1 MGEVPM
7 AGQASDQDKILGY
20 LKRVTADLHQTR
32 QRLREVEAQEP
43 EPIAIVGMS
52 CRFPGGIESP
62 EALWDLVAGGRDAVT
77 DFPTDRG
84 WDIESL
90 YDADPDRSGTSYTR
104 EGGFLDRVGAF
115 DAAFFGISPRETLG
129 MDPQQRLLL
138 ETSWETFERAG
149 IDPAALRGSKAGVF
163 IGTNGQD
170 YPDLLRDGVPQ
181 GVEQY
186 LLTGNA
192 ASVVSG
198 RLSYTF
204 GLEGPA
210 VTVDTA
216 CSASLVALHLAVQ
229 ALRGGEC
236 SLALAGGVTVMS
248 SPRAFVQFS
257 RQRGLAPDGRCKPF
271 AEGADGTGWGE
282 GVGMLLVER
291 LSDARR
297 NGHPVLALVRGS
309 AVNQDGASNGL
320 TAPNGPS
327 QQRVIRQALTNAG
340 LTPAQVD
347 AVEAHG
353 TGTTLGDP
361 IEAQAILATYG
372 QNRAEGRPLWLGS
385 IKSNIGHTQAAAGVA
400 GIIKMV
406 LAMQHGV
413 LPESLHID
421 RPSTAVD
428 WTTGDVELLTRAVPW
443 PETGQPRRAGISSFG
458 VSGTNAHTV
467 IEQAPPADTPPVP
480 ADAPRAPAQAAPEP
494 GATGPVPL
502 PVSGHA
508 DAGLQAQAG
517 RLAAHLRA
525 HPGLA
530 ADPAGLTDLGYSLAT
545 GRTALDRRAVLF
557 ADDRERLLAD
567 LDALAA
573 GEQPATAVV
582 GAVGDGNTAF
592 LFTGQGSQRPGM
604 ARELYATHPV
614 FAAALDAVS
623 DALDPHLRRPLYDV
637 LFAAQGTPEA
647 ALLDETE
654 HTQAA
659 LFAVEVALF
668 RQLEHWG
675 VTPDFLIGHSIG
687 ELAAAHVSGVLTL
700 PDAAALVAARGR
712 LMQDLPAGGAM
723 FAVEATEDEVAPL
736 LTDRVSVAAVNGP
749 RSVVVSG
756 DEDAA
761 AAVAETLRARGR
773 RTKRLTVSHAFHSP
787 RMDDMLGAF
796 REAAEAVAYAPP
808 VIPIVSN
815 LTGASVTAEEICTAD
830 YWVRH
835 VRGTVRFL
843 DGVRALGA
851 LGVTT
856 FLEVGPGGV
865 LTALAQDCLAP
876 EDGADREDAGH
887 DGADGQGATRA
898 SARDGLRD
906 AVFVPALRADRPEP
920 AAFAAAVARAHAH
933 GVPVDWA
940 AVFAGRGATRVD
952 LPTYAFQRH
961 LYWPEPPTAWT
972 GDVTAA
978 GIGSADHPLLGAAI
992 ALADGDGYLF
1002 TGRLSLT
1009 THPWLADHAVM
1020 DTVLL
1025 PGTAFVELALRAG
1038 EHTGCELLDEL
1049 TLQSPLVLPPHGGV
1063 QVQLSVGA
1071 PDADGRRALTL
1082 HSRPEDAADDT
1093 WGEGAWTRHA
1103 TGLLAP
1109 APAAPDRETGG
1120 DLATW
1125 PPQGATALPVDG
1137 LYEYLAGTG
1146 FAYGPVFQGL
1156 TGAWQRADE
1165 VFAEVRLPERAH
1177 AEAALFGLHPALLD
1191 AALHAVGMGSLLE
1204 ATEHGR
1210 LPFAWS
1216 GVALHAVGA
1225 RSLRVRL
1232 APAGRDTVRVDL
1244 ADEAGAPV
1252 ASVDSLLLRP
1262 VSPDQVRA
1270 ARTAFHDSLFRV
1282 DWTPLPLPAATTVAP
1297 GRWALLGAAAAG
1309 TRLAAVLPTAVSY
1322 AGLADLAAAV
1332 DAGGPV
1338 PQAVVVP
1345 LPAAG
1350 ATPATPVDAALPAAV
1365 ADALHHALE
1374 LAQGWLADDRFATSR
1389 LVFTTHGAV
1398 ATTSGSDVSDLA
1410 HAPLWGLL
1418 RSAQSEHPD
1427 RFVLLDLDDRE
1438 ESLRALPAALAAD
1451 EAQLAL
1457 REGRAVVPRLARVP
1471 ALPAPEGHEA
1481 RPLDTDGTALVT
1493 GATGTLGG
1501 LVARH
1506 LVTVH
1511 GVRRLLLTSRRGE
1524 AAAGAPELLAE
1535 LRALGAEVTL
1545 AACDAADREA
1555 LAALLA
1561 AVPADHPLTAVVHTA
1576 GVLDDGVL
1584 ESLTP
1589 ERVDRVLPAKVD
1601 AAVNLHELTRGL
1613 DLAAFVLFSAAAG
1626 TLGAAGQAN
1635 YAAANAFL
1643 DALAQ
1648 RRRAEGLPATAL
1660 AWGLWAERSGMTGD
1674 LADADLERISR
1685 AGVAAL
1691 SSAEGL
1697 ALMDTARETGGAT
1710 AVPLH
1715 LDLAG
1720 LRQADASAVP
1730 PLLRGLVR
1738 PAARRTA
1745 AQAAAPADGLAERL
1759 LPLTAAERDRLLL
1772 ATVRVQVA
1780 AVLGFP
1786 GPDAV
1791 DPGRA
1796 FKELGFD
1803 SLTAVELRNRLGS
1816 ATGVR
1821 LPATLVFDYPTP
1833 HALAAFLR
1841 TALLGELGA
1850 PAAGGT
1856 ATPARAVADEP
1867 VAIVA
1872 MACRYPGGVTTP
1884 EDLWRLVAGSA
1895 DAISPFPTDR
1905 GWNLDALYDSD
1916 PGRAGT
1922 SYTREGGFL
1931 HDAADFD
1938 PDVFGINPREALA
1951 MDPHQRLLLET
1962 SWEAF
1967 ERAGIDPASVRGSR
1981 TGVFAGVMYHD
1992 YLTRLPAVPEG
2003 LEGYLGTGTAGS
2015 VASGRVAYTFGL
2027 EGPAVTIDTACS
2039 SSLVALHLA
2048 AQALRSGECDMA
2060 LAGGVTVMSTPDTF
2074 IDFSRQR
2081 GLSTD
2086 GRCKSFSAAAD
2097 GTGWAEGAGM
2107 VLVERLSDA
2116 RRNGHPVLAV
2126 VRGTAVN
2133 QDGASNGLTAPNG
2146 PSQQRVIREAL
2157 AHAGL
2162 TPAEVDVVE
2171 AHGTGTTL
2179 GDPIEAQAL
2188 LAAYGQ
2194 DRPADRP
2201 LRLGSIKSNIGH
2213 TQAAAGAAGIIKMV
2227 EAMRHGV
2234 LPTSLHIG
2242 EPSPHVDWTAGAVSL
2257 LTESAP
2263 WPETG
2268 RPRRAGVSS
2277 FGVSG
2282 TNAHVIIEQ
2291 PPVDV
2296 EQLPVGIEQLPA
2308 DAEQPP
2314 AAGAPAAGTAEEHTP
2329 AADAPRET
2337 APAGTPL
2344 PFVLAGRTPDAL
2356 RAQAAR
2362 LAAHLAERPAAALA
2376 DVAYSLATGRTALD
2390 RRAAVVAADR
2400 ADLLTGLG
2408 ALAEGRDHARLV
2420 RHDAGDGRL
2429 AVLFTGQGSQRPGMG
2444 RELYAAHPVF
2454 AAALDEVCAALDPH
2468 LERPLKDVMF
2478 APAGD
2483 GNGDGDGDAHGTPL
2497 DRTGYTQPALFALET
2512 ALYRLVES
2520 WGVRPDFVAGHSI
2533 GEITAAHVAGV
2544 LSLPD
2549 AAVLVAARGR
2559 LMEALPAAGAM
2570 IAIDA
2575 TEDEVRPLLAGREDR
2590 IGIAAVNSASSVVVS
2605 GDEGLAQEI
2614 ADGFAARGRRTRRL
2628 TVSHAFH
2635 SPLMDGMLDA
2645 FREVAASLTYHAPAV
2660 PVVTH
2665 LTGAVAGDELRTPEH
2680 WVAHVREGVRFLD
2693 GIRTL
2698 DAEHVTTYLELG
2710 PQGVLSGLGRDCL
2723 TDPEGVTGAA
2733 FVPALRRD
2741 RGEAEALAAAIA
2753 ALHTRAVPVDWSAYF
2768 APAGARRT
2776 DLPTYA
2782 FQRRR
2787 FWLEAPAGFVGD
2799 VESAGLGAAH
2809 HPLLGAAVPLADGE
2823 GLLLT
2828 GRLSLDTHPWL
2839 ADHAVM
2845 DTVLLPGTA
2854 FVEIAVRAGDQ
2865 AGCDLL
2871 EELTLETPLVLTPH
2885 TAVRLQVVVGAPDRD
2900 GRRTLDLYSGAP
2912 DAAADEPWTRH
2923 ASGVLAT
2930 GAPRPGFDLTAWPPA
2945 GAEAVSVDGLYE
2957 HLGHGGFAY
2966 GPVFQGLRAA
2976 WTLDGDVYAEVALPE
2991 DRGADAARFG
3001 LHPALLDAALHAV
3014 FVRPSPEGDRPAG
3027 LPFSWRGVSLH
3038 AVGATALRVRLT
3050 TGTDDA
3056 LSLQV
3061 ADTAGAPVA
3070 AVERLMVRPVSA
3082 DALAGATRTA
3092 FHESLFR
3099 VDWATLPLPAGT
3111 PDTRPGETWA
3121 VLGTATGL
3129 PGRAHADLPALAAAL
3144 DAGAPAPAYVL
3155 VPCPAA
3161 DGRHPEDTLTPDA
3174 VRAATH
3180 RALAVVQGWLADD
3193 RFADS
3198 RLVFLTRGAVAT
3210 QGDRDL
3216 SDPVHAPVW
3225 GLVRTAQSENP
3236 DRFVLADLDAPG
3248 TDETLPALLAAAL
3261 AAGEPQF
3268 AVRRGT
3274 VHAPRLARVPA
3285 ATALTPPADGSAWRM
3300 DIEDKGTLD
3309 HLTLVPSPESE
3320 APLEPGQVRVAVRAA
3335 GLNFRDVLN
3344 ALGMY
3349 PGDPG
3354 SMGSEGAGTV
3364 LETGP
3369 GVTDL
3374 APGDRVMG
3382 MLPGAFGPLAVVDR
3396 RMIAPMPAGWTFA
3409 EAAAVPIVFMT
3420 AYYALHDLA
3429 GLQRGERLLVHAAA
3443 GGVGSAAVQLARH
3456 WGAEV
3461 YATASPAKWD
3471 ALRGLGLT
3479 DDRIA
3484 SSRTLDFEDS
3494 FRTATGG
3501 RGVDVVLDSLAR
3513 EFVDAS
3519 LRLLPRGG
3527 RFVEMGKTDVR
3538 DPQDVA
3544 AAHPGVRYQAFDL
3557 TEAGLDRIQEMLT
3570 ALLALF
3576 ESGALRPVPVSS
3588 WDLRQAP
3595 EAFRYLSQARHTGKI
3610 VLTVP
3615 AAWDPEGTVL
3625 ITGGTGTLGALVARH
3640 AVTVR
3645 GARRLVLTSR
3655 RGEAAAGAAEL
3666 AADLRAL
3673 GAEVTVAACDAADRD
3688 ALAAL
3693 LAGIPA
3699 AHPLTAVI
3707 HTAGVLDDGITTALT
3722 PERLDRVLRPKA
3734 DAALHL
3740 HELTRGLDLADFVLF
3755 SSAAGTFGGAGQAN
3769 YAAANVFLDALAR
3782 HRQAHGLAGTSLAW
3796 GLWADASGMTGE
3808 LDTADKDRMTR
3819 SGVLGLTSAEG
3830 LALLDTAHRT
3840 GDAHLVPMQLDLAP
3854 LRQADPG
3861 MVPALLRGLVRTPA
3875 RRAVEATAG
3884 GTGTP
3889 LAEQLVRLPG
3899 NERDALLLDLVRDQV
3914 AAVLGHATPDAVEPG
3929 RAFKDLGFDSL
3940 TAVEFRNRLGAAAG
3954 VRLPATLVF
3963 DYPTPTALAG
3973 FLKDELLGSE
3983 AAAAAALPRHPAG
3996 AVEADDPIAIVAMSC
4011 RFPGGVRSPE
4021 DLWELLAEGRDG
4033 IAHLPAERGWDTEA
4047 LYDPDPDNPG
4057 TSYARE
4063 GGFVYDA
4070 HHFDPAFFGINPR
4083 EALAMD
4089 PQQRLLLETSWEAFE
4104 RAGIDPTGL
4113 RGRQVGVFVGQMHND
4128 YVSRLNTVPEGVEGY
4143 LGTGGSSSIASGR
4156 VSYTFG
4162 FEGPA
4167 VTVDT
4172 ACSSS
4177 LVALHLAAQAL
4188 RSGECSLALA
4198 GGVTIIT
4205 TPDVFTE
4212 FSRQRGLAA
4221 DGRCKPFAAA
4231 ADGTAWGEGVGMLLV
4246 ERLSDARR
4254 NGHQVLAVVRG
4265 TAVNQDGASNGLTA
4279 PNGPSQQRVIRQ
4291 ALAHAGLTA
4300 ADVDAVEAHGTGTT
4314 LGDPIEAQ
4322 ALLATY
4328 GQDRPADRPLWLGSI
4343 KSNFGHT
4350 QAAAGVAGV
4359 IKMVQAMRHGVLP
4372 KTLHVDEP
4380 SPHVDW
4386 SAGAV
4391 SLLTEQRAW
4400 PQTGRP
4406 RRAGI
4411 SSFGMSG
4418 TNAHAIV
4425 ELPDTAQAVGTA
4437 AAPVAPAP
4445 AATGTTTATAVPW
4458 HLSARTS
4465 EALRAQAARLLAHL
4479 DADPAAE
4486 PAAIGLT
4493 LATARAVFEQRATAV
4508 ATDRDGFRTALSAL
4522 AEDRPAA
4529 GLVRGTPAPGG
4540 KLAFLFTGQG
4550 SQRLDTG
4557 RELYDAFPA
4566 YAAALDAVCD
4576 RLDLEHPLKDVLFG
4590 TDGDLLDRTEYAQ
4603 PALFAVEVALF
4614 RLLESWGVRPDFVSG
4629 HSIGEIAAAH
4639 VAGVLSLDDAC
4650 TLVAARGRLMQALP
4664 AGGAMI
4670 AVEAAEH
4677 EVLPLLTDRVGIA
4690 AVNGPRSVVVSGDE
4704 AAAVA
4709 VAEAFEAQGRRTKR
4723 LTVSHAFHSPLMDGM
4738 LDGFREVVAGLSFAA
4753 PAIPVVS
4760 CLTGALVSDETGA
4773 ADFWVRHVREAVR
4786 FLDGV
4791 RALEA
4796 AGVTTYL
4803 ELGPDGVL
4811 SAAAQACLADDT
4823 GAAAFT
4829 AVLRAGR
4836 PESETLVTALS
4847 TAHVR
4852 GTAVDWPAFYAPFGA
4867 RRVDLPTYAFQR
4879 SPYWL
4884 DAGRA
4889 EGDVTAAGLGPAD
4902 HPLLGAEL
4910 ELPDTDGH
4918 VLTGR
4923 LSLAGHPWLG
4933 DHRVLGSALLP
4944 GTAFVELALRAG
4956 THVGCEVLEELT
4968 LEAPLVLP
4976 EQGAVQLRLSLAA
4989 ADGTAGRR
4997 ALSLHSRPE
5006 GADPDAPWTRHAVG
5020 VLAPGTGRTPEG
5032 LAEWPPAGAE
5042 PVPVDGLYEG
5052 LAESGFGYG
5061 PVFRGLRAAWRD
5073 QDATYAEVALPD
5085 GAAAEAA
5092 RFGLHPALL
5101 DAALHALGLGAA
5113 DPGAGEGRLPFSWS
5127 GVSLHAVGATA
5138 LRVRLAPART
5148 GEVALTVADAT
5159 GAPVASVA
5167 GLALRAVGR
5176 DRLDAVPDATRD
5188 ALFRVA
5194 WTEVA
5199 ADGTAED
5206 WRMLDE
5212 ARVTGAPA
5220 EHATA
5225 LVVPC
5230 TPRPGTDPVAAAH
5243 AETARVLGL
5252 LQDRAADDASAAR
5265 LVFLTRGAVEAVA
5278 GEGVT
5283 DLAHAAVRGLVRSAR
5298 SENPGRLVL
5307 VDVASDATDAD
5318 VADALSAALAS
5329 GESEVAVRGGAV
5341 LVPRLARADVAVA
5354 DESPGAWGGDGTVLV
5369 TGASGSLGALFARHL
5384 VSEHGV
5390 RRLLLVSRRG
5400 GAAPGAVELAAE
5412 LSGLGAEVTWAA
5424 CDVAD
5429 REALAAVLAGVPAEH
5444 PLTAVVHTAGVL
5456 DDGVVGSLTA
5466 ERLSAVLRPK
5476 VDAAWHLHE
5485 LTQDLEL
5492 SAFVLF
5498 SSAAGVFGGAG
5509 QANYAAA
5516 NTFLD
5521 ALAAH
5526 RRATGLAGTS
5536 LAWSLWSGVG
5546 GMGDELGDGDRER
5559 IGRGG
5564 IGALTPETGLAL
5576 FDAARRTTDPL
5587 LVPLPLDLPALRA
5600 RARTGPV
5607 PDLLRGLVRGPARR
5621 AATGRG
5627 AAGDGSAFRA
5637 RLAALPA
5644 EERDA
5649 ALLAAVR
5656 AEVAA
5661 VLGHASTDEVPAD
5674 RAFKELGFDSLT
5686 SVELRNRLGA
5696 TTGERLPATL
5706 VFDYPTPGA
5715 LAAYLMAE
5723 VLGLSADEHHT
5734 ADSPAP
5740 TTSPGA
5746 PLHEDPIAIVGM
5758 SCRYPGGVETPE
5770 DLWRLVAG
5778 GTDAISGFPH
5788 GRGWDLEALYDP
5800 DPDGKGTSYTR
5811 SGGFLHDAGRFDPA
5825 FFGISPRE
5833 AVAMDPQQR
5842 LLLETSWEAF
5852 ERAGIDPASMR
5863 GSRTGVFAGIMYHDY
5878 ATRITSVPDGVEGY
5892 LGTGNSGSIAS
5903 GRVSYAFGLEGPA
5916 VTVDTACSS
5925 SLVALHWAIQ
5935 ALRNGECTM
5944 ALAGGVTVMST
5955 PGTFTEFSR
5964 QRGLAADGRIK
5975 SFAAA
5980 ADGTSWAEGAGMLLV
5995 ERLSDARRNGHP
6007 VLAVVR
6013 GSAVNQDGASNG
6025 LTAPNGPS
6033 QQRVIRQALA
6043 SAGLSSDRIDAVEA
6057 HGTGTTLGDPIEAQ
6071 ALLATYGRERAAD
6084 EPLWL
6089 GSVKSNM
6096 GHTQAAAGVAGI
6108 IKMIMAMRHG
6118 VLPKTLHVD
6127 EPTPHV
6133 DWSDGAVALLTE
6145 SMPWPETG
6153 RPRRAGVSSFGISG
6167 TNAHTIIEQAPEDLA
6182 PAAADGDRPAH
6193 VLPYPISAKS
6203 ADALRAQAARLR
6215 AHLETTPEAVPAD
6228 VAYSLATRRAAFDHR
6243 AVVVAGDR
6251 DELLRGLSALVDGDP
6266 APQGLTTG
6274 TVGAGGA
6281 GKLAFLFTGQGSQ
6294 RLGAGRELYG
6304 VQPVFAAALD
6314 AVCAELDP
6322 RLEVPLKEVL
6332 FGKDATVLDRTEF
6345 AQPALFA
6352 VEVALFRLLE
6362 SYGVRPDFVSGHSI
6376 GEIAGAHVAGVLSL
6390 SDACELVAAR
6400 GRLMQA
6406 LPAGGVMIA
6415 VQASEDEV
6423 LPLLS
6428 EGVGIASV
6436 NGPQAVVVSGDE
6448 DAAAVIAG
6456 AFEAQGRKTKRLTVS
6471 HAFHSPHM
6479 DGMLADFR
6487 KVAEGLSFETPRI
6500 PVVSNLTGAVVTD
6513 EMGAADFW
6521 VRHVREAVRFLDG
6534 IRALEAAGV
6543 TTYLELGPDG
6553 VLSALAQ
6560 DCLTDGHGAAGL
6572 VPALRAARP
6581 ESATLAAALAQV
6593 HVRGASVD
6601 WEAYFAPT
6609 GARPAELPTY
6619 AFQREWYWLD
6629 SATGAQHTSG
6639 DAAGLGLGATD
6650 HPLLG
6655 AAVELPDSDGFLF
6668 TGRLSAATQP
6678 WLADHAVLGSV
6689 LLPGTAFVELAV
6701 RAGDQVGCT
6710 DLEEL
6715 TLEAPLV
6722 LPERGGVQLRLSV
6735 AGADG
6740 SGRRAL
6746 SLYSRAE
6753 DSAADLPWTRHATG
6767 VLAPATGGAAPAP
6780 AADLTAWPPAGA
6792 ERVDLDG
6799 LYDGLAAAGFDYG
6812 PAFQGLHSAW
6822 LHGDAVYAEVD
6833 LDEETAGSADSFG
6846 LHPALLDA
6854 TLHAAGLGSLV
6865 EDTGRGRLPFA
6876 WSGVRLH
6883 AAGASAVR
6891 VRLAPAGRDAV
6902 ALELADPAGAPV
6914 ASVASLALRAVSPE
6928 QIGAA
6933 RGGRQDA
6940 LFQVEWTAVPVTPV
6954 PAAEQRPWALLGDG
6968 HPALDAVGVR
6978 YQAHDSLT
6986 TLAEPSVVCLP
6997 LSAVTGGEEVA
7008 GAVHAET
7015 GRVLALLR
7023 QWLADERFTDS
7034 RLLVLTRGAVAAVPG
7049 EGPSDLVHAPV
7060 WGLVRS
7066 AQSENPGRIV
7076 LADTDGSDAS
7086 HRVLP
7091 AVLAS
7096 GESEVAV
7103 RGGEVL
7109 VPRLARAGVAVADET
7124 PAWGGDGTVLVT
7136 GASGS
7141 LGALFARHLVT
7152 EHGVRRL
7159 LLVSRRGGAAPGAV
7173 ELAAEL
7179 SGLGAEATWAACD
7192 VADREALAA
7201 VLAGVPAEHPLTA
7214 VVHTAG
7220 VLDDGVVGSLTAE
7233 RLSAVLR
7240 PKVDAAWH
7248 LHELTRDLDLSAF
7261 VLFSSAAGVFGG
7273 AGQANYAA
7281 ANTFLDALAAH
7292 RRATGLAGTSLAWG
7306 LWSEVGGGM
7315 GAGLDADEVARLG
7328 RGGVRALT
7336 APEGAV
7342 LFDTATATGRALLVP
7357 VKLDLPALRAQAG
7370 SGMLPPLLSG
7380 LVRTPVRRTAGS
7392 AEPGADGAAAL
7403 RERLTALAPAARD
7416 EALLELVCGYV
7427 AGVLGFAGPEAVD
7440 PARSFN
7446 EVGFDSLTAV
7456 ELRNRLGA
7464 ATGVRLPATL
7474 VFDYPT
7480 PTALVAFLR
7489 GELWQDGA
7497 AAVPPLLAELDRLEK
7512 TLVTSAPDDA
7522 GRDRITE
7529 RLQAL
7534 LAAWNDARAA
7544 ADGAPVDGAD
7554 GADVA
7559 EALEDATDDDLF
7571 DFIGKEF
7578 GIS

>member
-1 MGEVPM
+1 M
-7 AGQASDQDKILGY
+7 AGQASDQEKILGY

-32 QRLREVEAQEP
+32 QRLREVESQEP
-43 EPIAIVGMS
+43 EPIAIVGMA
-52 CRFPGGIESP
+52 CRFPGGIQSP
-62 EALWDLVAGGRDAVT
+62 EDLWELVAGSKDAIT

-90 YDADPDRSGTSYTR
+90 YDADPEQRGTSYTR
-104 EGGFLDRVGAF
+104 EGGFLDGVGEF

-149 IDPAALRGSKAGVF
+149 IDPTTLRGSKAGVF

-216 CSASLVALHLAVQ
+216 CSSSLVALHLAVQ

-271 AEGADGTGWGE
+271 ADGADGTGWGE
-282 GVGMLLVER
+282 GVGMLLVEK

-297 NGHPVLALVRGS
+297 NGHPVLAVVRGS

-372 QNRAEGRPLWLGS
+372 QNRPDGRPLWLGS

-406 LAMQHGV
+406 LAMQNGV
-413 LPESLHID
+413 LPESLHVD
-421 RPSTAVD
+421 QPSTAVD
-428 WTTGDVELLTRAVPW
+428 WRTGSVELLTRPVPW

-467 IEQAPPADTPPVP
+467 IEQAPPAEPAGPQATDGATPQ
-480 ADAPRAPAQAAPEP
+480 ATDGTAAQASDGATPQASDGTAADGTAPQ

-502 PVSGHA
+502 LVSGHG
-508 DAGLQAQAG
+508 DEGLRAQAA

-525 HPGLA
+525 EPVLA
-530 ADPAGLTDLGYSLAT
+530 ADPAALTDLGYSLAT
-545 GRTALDRRAVLF
+545 SRSSLDRRAVLF
-557 ADDRERLLAD
+557 ATGPEELLTG

-573 GEQPATAVV
+573 GEPPATGVV
-582 GAVGDGNTAF
+582 GAVAEGSTAF
-592 LFTGQGSQRPGM
+592 LFTGQGSQHPGM
-604 ARELYATHPV
+604 GRELYATHPG
-614 FAAALDAVS
+614 FARALDAVR
-623 DALDPHLRRPLYDV
+623 DELDRHLERPLYDV
-637 LFAAQGTPEA
+637 LFAAEGTPEA
-647 ALLDETE
+647 ALLDETA

-659 LFAVEVALF
+659 LFAVEVALC
-668 RQLEHWG
+668 RQLEQWG

-700 PDAAALVAARGR
+700 ADAATLVAARGR
-712 LMQDLPAGGAM
+712 LMQALPAGGAM
-723 FAVEATEDEVAPL
+723 IAVEATEDEVTPL
-736 LTDRVSVAAVNGP
+736 LTDRVSIAAVNGP

-761 AAVAETLRARGR
+761 TALAESLRARGR

-787 RMDDMLGAF
+787 LMDDMLGAF
-796 REAAEAVAYAPP
+796 REAAEAVTYAPP

-815 LTGASVTAEEICTAD
+815 LTGASVTAEEICTPE

-835 VRGTVRFL
+835 VREAVRFH
-843 DGVRALGA
+843 DGVAALAA

-856 FLEVGPGGV
+856 FVEVGPGGV
-865 LTALAQDCLAP
+865 LTALAQDCLA
-876 EDGADREDAGH
+876 G
-887 DGADGQGATRA
+887 
-898 SARDGLRD
+898 RDDTVL
-906 AVFVPALRADRPEP
+906 VPALRSDRPEP
-920 AAFAAAVARAHAH
+920 AAFAAAVAGAHAH
-933 GVPVDWA
+933 GVRVDWS
-940 AVFAGRGATRVD
+940 AVFAGRSATRID
-952 LPTYAFQRH
+952 LPTYAFQRG
-961 LYWPEPPTAWT
+961 LYWPEPPAAWA

-992 ALADGDGYLF
+992 TLADGDGYLF
-1002 TGRLSLT
+1002 TGRLSLA
-1009 THPWLADHAVM
+1009 THPWIADHTVM

-1049 TLQSPLVLPPHGGV
+1049 TLQAPLVLPPHGGV
-1063 QVQLSVGA
+1063 QIQLAVGA
-1071 PDADGRRALTL
+1071 PDTDGRRPLTL

-1103 TGLLAP
+1103 TGFLAP
-1109 APAAPDRETGG
+1109 AATGADRTAGS
-1120 DLATW
+1120 DLAVW
-1125 PPQGATALPVDG
+1125 PPQGATALPVEG
-1137 LYEYLAGTG
+1137 LYAYLTGTG

-1156 TGAWQRADE
+1156 TGAWQRGEE
-1165 VFAEVRLPERAH
+1165 VFAEVRLPEQAH

-1204 ATEHGR
+1204 DTDHGR
-1210 LPFAWS
+1210 LPFSWS
-1216 GVALHAVGA
+1216 GVTLHAVGA
-1225 RSLRVRL
+1225 RTLRVRL
-1232 APAGRDTVRVDL
+1232 APAGQDTVSVDL
-1244 ADEAGAPV
+1244 ADETGAPV
-1252 ASVDSLLLRP
+1252 ATVDALLLRP
-1262 VSPDQVRA
+1262 VTPDQVRA
-1270 ARTAFHDSLFRV
+1270 ARTTFHDALFRV
-1282 DWTPLPLPAATTVAP
+1282 EWSPLALPAATTVAP
-1297 GRWALLGAAAAG
+1297 GQWALLGAATGPVGAG
-1309 TRLAAVLPTAVSY
+1309 TPGAGVQSGTGAGVAARFGAVLPTA
-1322 AGLADLAAAV
+1322 AAHPDLAALAAAV
-1332 DAGGPV
+1332 DAGAPV
-1338 PQAVVVP
+1338 PQAVLVP
-1345 LPAAG
+1345 VPG
-1350 ATPATPVDAALPAAV
+1350 EPPTGPTPVDAELPAAV
-1365 ADALHHALE
+1365 AAALHDALG
-1374 LAQGWLADDRFATSR
+1374 LAQAWLADDRFASSR
-1389 LVFTTHGAV
+1389 LVFVTRGAV
-1398 ATTSGSDVSDLA
+1398 ATTAASDVADLA

-1418 RSAQSEHPD
+1418 RAAQSEHPD
-1427 RFVLLDLDDRE
+1427 RFALLDLDDRE
-1438 ESLRALPAALAAD
+1438 DSLRALPAALATD

-1471 ALPAPEGHEA
+1471 AVPAAEGREA

-1506 LVTVH
+1506 LVTAH

-1524 AAAGAPELLAE
+1524 AAAGAPELLTE
-1535 LRALGAEVTL
+1535 LRAMGAEVTL
-1545 AACDAADREA
+1545 AACDAADRDA
-1555 LAALLA
+1555 LAAVLA
-1561 AVPADHPLTAVVHTA
+1561 SVPDEHPLTAVVHTA
-1576 GVLDDGVL
+1576 GVLDDGIL
-1584 ESLTP
+1584 EALTP
-1589 ERVDRVLPAKVD
+1589 ERIDHVLPAKVD
-1601 AAVNLHELTRGL
+1601 AAVHLHELTRGL

-1635 YAAANAFL
+1635 YAAANTFL

-1697 ALMDTARETGGAT
+1697 ALMDTARETGEAT
-1710 AVPLH
+1710 AVPMH

-1720 LRQADASAVP
+1720 LRQADASTVP

-1738 PAARRTA
+1738 PAARRPA
-1745 AQAAAPADGLAERL
+1745 AARGAAPADGLAERL
-1759 LPLTAAERDRLLL
+1759 LPLTAPERDRLLL

-1833 HALAAFLR
+1833 NALAAFLR
-1841 TALLGELGA
+1841 TEILGDLAA
-1850 PAAGGT
+1850 PAGAG
-1856 ATPARAVADEP
+1856 TPVTRAQGPAVADEP
-1867 VAIVA
+1867 IAIVA

-1884 EDLWRLVAGSA
+1884 EELWQLVAGSV
-1895 DAISPFPTDR
+1895 DAVSPFPTDR

-1967 ERAGIDPASVRGSR
+1967 ERAGMDPAALRGSR

-2015 VASGRVAYTFGL
+2015 VASGRISYTFGL

-2086 GRCKSFSAAAD
+2086 GRCKSFSADAD

-2107 VLVERLSDA
+2107 ILVERLSDA

-2157 AHAGL
+2157 AQAGL
-2162 TPAEVDVVE
+2162 TTADVDAVE

-2188 LAAYGQ
+2188 LATYGQ
-2194 DRPADRP
+2194 GRPDDRP

-2213 TQAAAGAAGIIKMV
+2213 TQAAAGAAGVIKMV
-2227 EAMRHGV
+2227 QAMQHGV
-2234 LPTSLHIG
+2234 LPASLHIG
-2242 EPSPHVDWTAGAVSL
+2242 EPSPHIDWTAGAVSL
-2257 LTESAP
+2257 LTERAQ

-2268 RPRRAGVSS
+2268 RPRRAGISS

-2282 TNAHVIIEQ
+2282 TNAHVVI
-2291 PPVDV
+2291 
-2296 EQLPVGIEQLPA
+2296 
-2308 DAEQPP
+2308 EQPP
-2314 AAGAPAAGTAEEHTP
+2314 AADEDAATTAPSAAQAASATAPDAATGAAAPSATALSAATASAAAPAASATA
-2329 AADAPRET
+2329 AADG
-2337 APAGTPL
+2337 PAL
-2344 PFVLAGRTPDAL
+2344 PFVVSGRTPDAL

-2362 LAAHLAERPAAALA
+2362 LAGHLADRPGAAPA
-2376 DVAYSLATGRTALD
+2376 DVAFSLATTRTALD

-2400 ADLLTGLG
+2400 DQLLNGLT
-2408 ALAEGRDHARLV
+2408 ALAEGRDAAGLV
-2420 RHDAGDGRL
+2420 RHETGDGRL

-2454 AAALDEVCAALDPH
+2454 AAALDEACAALDPH
-2468 LERPLKDVMF
+2468 LEQPLKEALF
-2478 APAGD
+2478 TED
-2483 GNGDGDGDAHGTPL
+2483 GTLL
-2497 DRTGYTQPALFALET
+2497 DRTGTTQPALFALET

-2544 LSLPD
+2544 LSLTD
-2549 AAVLVAARGR
+2549 AAALVAARGR
-2559 LMEALPAAGAM
+2559 LMQALPEDGAM
-2570 IAIDA
+2570 IALAA
-2575 TEDEVRPLLAGREDR
+2575 TEDEVRPLLAGHEDR

-2605 GDEGLAQEI
+2605 GDETLALEI
-2614 ADGFAARGRRTRRL
+2614 AAGFEQRGRRTKRL

-2645 FREVAASLTYHAPAV
+2645 FRDVAASLTYHPPV
-2660 PVVTH
+2660 IPVVTH
-2665 LTGAVAGDELRTPEH
+2665 LTGEIADEALRTPEH
-2680 WVAHVREGVRFLD
+2680 WVAHVREAVRFLD

-2723 TDPEGVTGAA
+2723 DDTDSDAV

-2741 RGEAEALAAAIA
+2741 RGECEALAAAVA
-2753 ALHTRAVPVDWSAYF
+2753 AVHTRGVRVDWTAYF
-2768 APAGARRT
+2768 ATTGARRT

-2787 FWLEAPAGFVGD
+2787 FWLEAPAGFIGD

-2823 GLLLT
+2823 GFLFT

-2845 DTVLLPGTA
+2845 GTVLLPGTA
-2854 FVEIAVRAGDQ
+2854 FVELAVRAGDQ

-2871 EELTLETPLVLTPH
+2871 EELTLESPLVLAPNA
-2885 TAVRLQVVVGAPDRD
+2885 AVRLQIVVGAPDRD
-2900 GRRTLDLYSGAP
+2900 GRRTLDLYSGDP
-2912 DAAADEPWTRH
+2912 DAADDEPWTRH
-2923 ASGVLAT
+2923 ATGTLASGT
-2930 GAPRPGFDLTAWPPA
+2930 SRPAFDLTAWPPA
-2945 GAEAVSVDGLYE
+2945 GAEPVPVDGLYE
-2957 HLGHGGFAY
+2957 HLAQGGFAY

-2976 WTLDGDVYAEVALPE
+2976 WTLGDDVYAEVALPE
-2991 DRGADAARFG
+2991 DRHAEATRFA
-3001 LHPALLDAALHAV
+3001 LHPALLDAALHAT
-3014 FVRPSPEGDRPAG
+3014 FVRPAGTDRQAG

-3038 AVGATALRVRLT
+3038 AVGAAALRVRLRPD
-3050 TGTDDA
+3050 GDDLLA
-3056 LSLQV
+3056 LEL
-3061 ADTAGAPVA
+3061 ADTTGAPVA
-3070 AVERLMVRPVSA
+3070 AVEQLRIRPVAA
-3082 DALAGATRTA
+3082 DRLAGPARTA
-3092 FHESLFR
+3092 HHESLFR
-3099 VDWATLPLPAGT
+3099 LEWATLPLPAT
-3111 PDTRPGETWA
+3111 TQDTAPGDGWA
-3121 VLGTATGL
+3121 VLGTGDGL
-3129 PGRAHADLPALAAAL
+3129 PGRAYAGLVELAAAL
-3144 DAGAPAPAYVL
+3144 DAGAPLPPYVL
-3155 VPCPAA
+3155 APCPAA
-3161 DGRHPEDTLTPDA
+3161 PDPAAALTPDA
-3174 VRAATH
+3174 VRAAAH
-3180 RALAVVQGWLADD
+3180 EALALVQGWLAED
-3193 RFADS
+3193 RFAAS
-3198 RLVFLTRGAVAT
+3198 RLVLVTRGAVAT
-3210 QGDRDL
+3210 QGDWDL
-3216 SDPVHAPVW
+3216 TDPVHAPVW
-3225 GLVRTAQSENP
+3225 GLVRSAQSENP
-3236 DRFVLADLDAPG
+3236 DRFVLADLDGPAADG
-3248 TDETLPALLAAAL
+3248 TLLVAAL
-3261 AAGEPQF
+3261 ATGEPQF

-3274 VHAPRLARVPA
+3274 VHAPRLARIPA
-3285 ATALTPPADGSAWRM
+3285 RTPLTAPADGSAWRM

-3309 HLTLVPSPESE
+3309 HLTFLPSPESE

-3354 SMGSEGAGTV
+3354 LMGSEGAGTV

-3396 RMIAPMPAGWTFA
+3396 RMIAPMPAGWTFTD
-3409 EAAAVPIVFMT
+3409 AAAVPIVFMT

-3429 GLQRGERLLVHAAA
+3429 GLRAGESLLVHAAA
-3443 GGVGSAAVQLARH
+3443 GGVGMAAVQLARH
-3456 WGAEV
+3456 WGADV
-3461 YATASPAKWD
+3461 HATASPAKWD
-3471 ALRGLGLT
+3471 TLRGLGLT

-3484 SSRTLDFEDS
+3484 SSRTLDFEDA

-3544 AAHPGVRYQAFDL
+3544 AAHPGVSYQAFDL

-3570 ALLALF
+3570 ALLGLF
-3576 ESGALRPVPVSS
+3576 ESGALHPIPVSS
-3588 WDLRQAP
+3588 WDVRQAP

-3615 AAWDPEGTVL
+3615 AEWNTDGTVL
-3625 ITGGTGTLGALVARH
+3625 VTGGTGTLGALVARH

-3645 GARRLVLTSR
+3645 GARRLILTSR

-3666 AADLRAL
+3666 AAELRAL
-3673 GAEVTVAACDAADRD
+3673 GADVTVAACDAADRD

-3699 AHPLTAVI
+3699 EHPLTAVV
-3707 HTAGVLDDGITTALT
+3707 HTAGVLDDGVTTALT
-3722 PERLDRVLRPKA
+3722 PERLDTVLRPKA

-3740 HELTRGLDLADFVLF
+3740 HELTRHLDLADFVLF

-3782 HRQAHGLAGTSLAW
+3782 HRHAHGLPATSLAW

-3819 SGVLGLTSAEG
+3819 SGVLGLSSDEG

-3840 GDAHLVPMQLDLAP
+3840 GDAHLVPMQLDLAS
-3854 LRQADPG
+3854 LRQADAS
-3861 MVPALLRGLVRTPA
+3861 MVPALLRGLVRTTA
-3875 RRAVEATAG
+3875 RRTVEATAT

-3889 LAEQLVRLPG
+3889 LVEQLVRLPAG
-3899 NERDALLLDLVRDQV
+3899 ERDALLLDLVRDQV

-3940 TAVEFRNRLGAAAG
+3940 TAVEFRNRLGATAG

-3963 DYPTPTALAG
+3963 DYPTPTVLAAY
-3973 FLKDELLGSE
+3973 LRDELLGSE
-3983 AAAAAALPRHPAG
+3983 AAAAALPRHHAG
-3996 AVEADDPIAIVAMSC
+3996 PGTAADADDPIAIVAMSC
-4011 RFPGGVRSPE
+4011 RFPGDVRSPE
-4021 DLWELLAEGRDG
+4021 ELWELLAEGRDG
-4033 IAHLPAERGWDTEA
+4033 IAHLPADRGWDTEA

-4063 GGFVYDA
+4063 GGFFYDA

-4113 RGRQVGVFVGQMHND
+4113 RGQQVGVFVGQMHND

-4188 RSGECSLALA
+4188 RAGECTLALA

-4279 PNGPSQQRVIRQ
+4279 PNGPAQQRVIRQ
-4291 ALAHAGLTA
+4291 ALANAGLST
-4300 ADVDAVEAHGTGTT
+4300 ADVDAVEAHGTGTR

-4328 GQDRPADRPLWLGSI
+4328 GQDRPADTPLWLGSI

-4359 IKMVQAMRHGVLP
+4359 IKMVEAMRHGLLP
-4372 KTLHVDEP
+4372 RTLHVDAP

-4391 SLLTEQRAW
+4391 SLLTEPTAW
-4400 PQTGRP
+4400 PETGRP
-4406 RRAGI
+4406 RRAGV

-4418 TNAHAIV
+4418 TNAHAII
-4425 ELPDTAQAVGTA
+4425 ELPEPDGTQAAGDA
-4437 AAPVAPAP
+4437 GSAAPAP
-4445 AATGTTTATAVPW
+4445 ALAGPAALPW
-4458 HLSARTS
+4458 HLSARTP
-4465 EALRAQAARLLAHL
+4465 EALRAQGERLLAHL
-4479 DADPAAE
+4479 EAHPEAKPAD
-4486 PAAIGLT
+4486 IGHALVT
-4493 LATARAVFEQRATAV
+4493 TRAVFEHRATVV
-4508 ATDRDGFRTALSAL
+4508 AADLDGFRTGLTAL
-4522 AEDRPAA
+4522 AEGRQAA
-4529 GLVRGTPAPGG
+4529 GLVRGTQPATGE

-4550 SQRLDTG
+4550 SQRLGMG
-4557 RELYDAFPA
+4557 RELYDAFPVFA
-4566 YAAALDAVCD
+4566 EALDAVCAGMS
-4576 RLDLEHPLKDVLFG
+4576 LELPLRDVLFG
-4590 TDGDLLDRTEYAQ
+4590 ADAAVLDRTEYAQ

-4614 RLLESWGVRPDFVSG
+4614 RLLESWGVRPDFLAG

-4639 VAGVLSLDDAC
+4639 VAGVFSLEDAC
-4650 TLVAARGRLMQALP
+4650 TLVVARGRLMQALP
-4664 AGGAMI
+4664 SGGVMI
-4670 AVEAAEH
+4670 AVQASED
-4677 EVLPLLTDRVGIA
+4677 EVLPLLTDRVSIA
-4690 AVNGPRSVVVSGDE
+4690 AVNGPQSVVIAGDE
-4704 AAAVA
+4704 DAALAV
-4709 VAEAFEAQGRRTKR
+4709 VASFADRKTKR
-4723 LTVSHAFHSPLMDGM
+4723 LTVSHAFHSPHMDGM
-4738 LDGFREVVAGLSFAA
+4738 LDAFREVMAGLSFAA
-4753 PAIPVVS
+4753 PRIPVVS
-4760 CLTGALVSDETGA
+4760 HLTGALVSDEMGS
-4773 ADFWVRHVREAVR
+4773 ADFWVRHVREGVR

-4791 RALEA
+4791 RVLEA

-4811 SAAAQACLADDT
+4811 SALAQDCVSGE
-4823 GAAAFT
+4823 GAAFAP
-4829 AVLRAGR
+4829 ALRRDRTEA
-4836 PESETLVTALS
+4836 ETLLTALA
-4847 TAHVR
+4847 TAYVR
-4852 GTAVDWPAFYAPFGA
+4852 GTSVDWQAYYAPLGA
-4867 RRVDLPTYAFQR
+4867 TGTRVDLPTYAFQR
-4879 SPYWL
+4879 AVYWL
-4884 DAGRA
+4884 DAGRTD
-4889 EGDVTAAGLGPAD
+4889 GDVTAAGLGAAH
-4902 HPLLGAEL
+4902 HPLLGAAVQ
-4910 ELPDTDGH
+4910 LPDSDGH
-4918 VLTGR
+4918 LFTGR
-4923 LSLAGHPWLG
+4923 LSLSTHPWLG
-4933 DHRVLGSALLP
+4933 DHRVMGVALLP
-4944 GTAFVELALRAG
+4944 GTAFVELALQAAE
-4956 THVGCEVLEELT
+4956 HVGCDLVDELT
-4968 LEAPLVLP
+4968 LESPLVLP
-4976 EQGAVQLRLSLAA
+4976 EHGAVQLRLSIGAP
-4989 ADGTAGRR
+4989 DPSGRR
-4997 ALSLHSRPE
+4997 RSLALHSRPE
-5006 GADPDAPWTRHAVG
+5006 DADPDTPWTRHAVG
-5020 VLAPGTGRTPEG
+5020 ALATGTDTVPQS
-5032 LAEWPPAGAE
+5032 LTDWPPTGAD

-5052 LAESGFGYG
+5052 LADSGFGYG
-5061 PVFRGLRAAWRD
+5061 PVFQGLRAAWS
-5073 QDATYAEVALPD
+5073 QDGTYYAEVALPE
-5085 GAAAEAA
+5085 GAADDAA

-5101 DAALHALGLGAA
+5101 DAALHALGLGGAA
-5113 DPGAGEGRLPFSWS
+5113 DTAGAEGRLPFSWT
-5127 GVSLHAVGATA
+5127 GVALHAVGASE
-5138 LRVRLAPART
+5138 LRVRLTTARN
-5148 GEVALTVADAT
+5148 GEVALTLADAA

-5167 GLALRAVGR
+5167 GLALRAVSR
-5176 DRLDAVPDATRD
+5176 DQLDTAPDLTRD
-5188 ALFRVA
+5188 SLFRVE
-5194 WTEVA
+5194 WTAVPGAGSFDDWLLLGEGTQVFADLAGLGVA
-5199 ADGTAED
+5199 VAEGG
-5206 WRMLDE
+5206 
-5212 ARVTGAPA
+5212 VIPA
-5220 EHATA
+5220 A

-5230 TPRPGTDPVAAAH
+5230 TGLPGGDVAAAVH
-5243 AETARVLGL
+5243 EETARALGL
-5252 LQDRAADDASAAR
+5252 LKGWLADERFADSR
-5265 LVFLTRGAVEAVA
+5265 LVFVTRGAVDAVP
-5278 GEGVT
+5278 GEGVA
-5283 DLAHAAVRGLVRSAR
+5283 DLVHAAVRGLVRSAQ
-5298 SENPGRLVL
+5298 SENPGRIVL
-5307 VDVASDATDAD
+5307 VDVGAD
-5318 VADALSAALAS
+5318 GDLHEGVSAALAS
-5329 GESEVAVRGGAV
+5329 GEPEVAVRGGAL
-5341 LVPRLARADVAVA
+5341 LVPRLARAAAPVGEPV
-5354 DESPGAWGGDGTVLV
+5354 PWGAEGTVLV
-5369 TGASGSLGALFARHL
+5369 TGASGSLGGLFARHL
-5384 VSEHGV
+5384 VAERGV

-5400 GAAPGAVELAAE
+5400 EVPALSAELAE
-5412 LSGLGAEVTWAA
+5412 LGAEVVWAA

-5429 REALAAVLAGVPAEH
+5429 REALVAVLAGVPAEH

-5476 VDAAWHLHE
+5476 VDAAWNLHE
-5485 LTQDLEL
+5485 LTEGLDL

-5509 QANYAAA
+5509 QANYAAG
-5516 NTFLD
+5516 NVFLD

-5526 RRATGLAGTS
+5526 RRARGLAATS
-5536 LAWSLWSGVG
+5536 LAWGLWTGVG
-5546 GMGDELGDGDRER
+5546 GMGGDLTEGDRDR
-5559 IGRGG
+5559 INRGG
-5564 IGALTPETGLAL
+5564 IRVLTPETGLAL
-5576 FDAARRTTDPL
+5576 FDAAGRTAEPL
-5587 LVPLPLDLPALRA
+5587 LLPLPLDLAALRA
-5600 RARTGPV
+5600 QARSGMV
-5607 PDLLRGLVRGPARR
+5607 PDLLRGLVRVPVRR
-5621 AATGRG
+5621 AAGQGGT
-5627 AAGDGSAFRA
+5627 ADASALRT

-5644 EERDA
+5644 AEREA
-5649 ALLAAVR
+5649 ALLDAVR

-5661 VLGHASTDEVPAD
+5661 VLGHTSTDEVPAD

-5686 SVELRNRLGA
+5686 AVELRNRLGA
-5696 TTGERLPATL
+5696 ATGVRLPATL
-5706 VFDYPTPGA
+5706 VFDYPNPNA
-5715 LAAYLMAE
+5715 LAAYLRAE
-5723 VLGLSADEHHT
+5723 VLGLSPEEDT
-5734 ADSPAP
+5734 ADAAGHGSAPA
-5740 TTSPGA
+5740 TAVHGD
-5746 PLHEDPIAIVGM
+5746 DPIVVVGM
-5758 SCRYPGGVETPE
+5758 SCRYPGGIETPE

-5778 GTDAISGFPH
+5778 GIDAISEFPQ
-5788 GRGWDLEALYDP
+5788 GRGWDLDSLYDP

-5852 ERAGIDPASMR
+5852 ERAGIDPATMR

-5935 ALRNGECTM
+5935 ALRGGECDM

-5995 ERLSDARRNGHP
+5995 ERLSDARRKGHP

-6013 GSAVNQDGASNG
+6013 GSAINQDGASNG

-6033 QQRVIRQALA
+6033 QQRVIRRALA
-6043 SAGLSSDRIDAVEA
+6043 SGGLTSDQIDVVEA

-6071 ALLATYGRERAAD
+6071 ALLATYGRERAVD

-6089 GSVKSNM
+6089 GSIKSNM
-6096 GHTQAAAGVAGI
+6096 GHTQAAAGVAGV

-6133 DWSDGAVALLTE
+6133 DWEDGAVTLLTE
-6145 SMPWPETG
+6145 SVPWPKTG

-6167 TNAHTIIEQAPEDLA
+6167 TNAHTIIEQAPDEVAEATGSGDGIP
-6182 PAAADGDRPAH
+6182 PA
-6193 VLPYPISAKS
+6193 LPYAVSAKS
-6203 ADALRAQAARLR
+6203 ADALRGQAARLR
-6215 AHLETTPEAVPAD
+6215 RHLEDTPDAPAAD

-6251 DELLRGLSALVDGDP
+6251 EELLRGLAAVADGDP
-6266 APQGLTTG
+6266 AAAGVTSG
-6274 TVGAGGA
+6274 VVGAAGA

-6294 RLGAGRELYG
+6294 RLGMGRELYDTH
-6304 VQPVFAAALD
+6304 PVFAAALD
-6314 AVCAELDP
+6314 AVCARLDLEL
-6322 RLEVPLKEVL
+6322 PLKEVL
-6332 FGKDATVLDRTEF
+6332 FGTDADLLNQTAFT
-6345 AQPALFA
+6345 QPALFA
-6352 VEVALFRLLE
+6352 VEVALYRLVE
-6362 SYGVRPDFVSGHSI
+6362 SWGVRPNFLSGHSI
-6376 GEIAGAHVAGVLSL
+6376 GEIAAAHVAGVFSL
-6390 SDACELVAAR
+6390 EDACTLVAAR

-6406 LPAGGVMIA
+6406 LPSGGVMVA

-6423 LPLLS
+6423 LPLLTDRVS
-6428 EGVGIASV
+6428 IAAV
-6436 NGPQAVVVSGDE
+6436 NGPTSVVIAGDE
-6448 DAAAVIAG
+6448 DAALAVVA
-6456 AFEAQGRKTKRLTVS
+6456 AFADRKTKQLTVS

-6487 KVAEGLSFETPRI
+6487 KVAEGISYAAPRI
-6500 PVVSNLTGAVVTD
+6500 PVVSNLTGALVTD
-6513 EMGAADFW
+6513 EMGTADFW

-6534 IRALEAAGV
+6534 VRALEAAGV

-6553 VLSALAQ
+6553 VLSAMAQ
-6560 DCLTDGHGAAGL
+6560 DCLTQDGARFA
-6572 VPALRAARP
+6572 PALRSGRP
-6581 ESATLAAALAQV
+6581 EPVTLLTALA
-6593 HVRGASVD
+6593 GAHAHGATVD

-6609 GARPAELPTY
+6609 GALPAELPTY
-6619 AFQREWYWLD
+6619 AFQRDWYWLD
-6629 SATGAQHTSG
+6629 SAGTDHHTPG
-6639 DAAGLGLGATD
+6639 DAAGFGLGATD

-6668 TGRLSAATQP
+6668 TGRLSTATHP
-6678 WLADHAVLGSV
+6678 WLADHTVLGSV

-6701 RAGDQVGCT
+6701 RVGDQVGCGV
-6710 DLEEL
+6710 LEEL

-6722 LPERGGVQLRLSV
+6722 LPERGAVQLRLSV
-6735 AGADG
+6735 PGADDT
-6740 SGRRAL
+6740 GRRTL
-6746 SLYSRAE
+6746 SLYSRDE
-6753 DSAADLPWTRHATG
+6753 DSPADEPWTRHAAG
-6767 VLAPATGGAAPAP
+6767 VLAPTADAPDPAPDP

-6792 ERVDLDG
+6792 EAVDLDG
-6799 LYDGLAAAGFDYG
+6799 LYEGLAAAGFDYG
-6812 PAFQGLHSAW
+6812 PAFQGLRAAW
-6822 LHGDAVYAEVD
+6822 LHGDAVCAEVA
-6833 LDEETAGSADSFG
+6833 LDEETARTADWFG

-6854 TLHAAGLGSLV
+6854 TLHAAGLGGLV
-6865 EDTGRGRLPFA
+6865 ENTGRGRLPFA

-6883 AAGASAVR
+6883 AAGASALR
-6891 VRLAPAGRDAV
+6891 VRLAPAGHDAV
-6902 ALELADPAGAPV
+6902 SLDLADPAGAPV
-6914 ASVASLALRAVSPE
+6914 ASVESLALRAVSPE

-6933 RGGRQDA
+6933 SRGGRPES
-6940 LFQVEWTAVPVTPV
+6940 LFQVDWTALPLTPV
-6954 PAAEQRPWALLGDG
+6954 SPAEQRPWALLADG
-6968 HPALDAVGVR
+6968 HAGLDTVGVR
-6978 YQAHDSLT
+6978 YTAHAALATAAAAELVCVPLT
-6986 TLAEPSVVCLP
+6986 GLP
-6997 LSAVTGGEEVA
+6997 GGDVA
-7008 GAVHAET
+7008 AAVHEET
-7015 GRVLALLR
+7015 ARVLGLLKE
-7023 QWLADERFTDS
+7023 WLADERFAGS
-7034 RLLVLTRGAVAAVPG
+7034 RLVFLTQGAVDAVPG
-7049 EGPSDLVHAPV
+7049 EGVSDLAHAAV
-7060 WGLVRS
+7060 RGLVRS

-7076 LADTDGSDAS
+7076 LADLDGSDAS
-7086 HRVLP
+7086 YRALP

-7103 RGGEVL
+7103 RDGAVL
-7109 VPRLARAGVAVADET
+7109 VPRLARAAAAGGALE
-7124 PAWGGDGTVLVT
+7124 WGTGGTVLVT

-7141 LGALFARHLVT
+7141 LGGLFARHLVA
-7152 EHGVRRL
+7152 ERGVRRL
-7159 LLVSRRGGAAPGAV
+7159 LLVSRRGEVPALSA
-7173 ELAAEL
+7173 ELAE
-7179 SGLGAEATWAACD
+7179 LGAEVVWAACD

-7240 PKVDAAWH
+7240 PKVDAAWN
-7248 LHELTRDLDLSAF
+7248 LHELTEGLDLSAF

-7281 ANTFLDALAAH
+7281 GNVFLDALAAH
-7292 RRATGLAGTSLAWG
+7292 RRAEGLAATSLAWG
-7306 LWSEVGGGM
+7306 LWAEVGGM
-7315 GAGLDADEVARLG
+7315 GGTLEAEEVSRLD
-7328 RGGVRALT
+7328 RGGVEALT
-7336 APEGAV
+7336 AAEGVA
-7342 LFDTATATGRALLVP
+7342 LFDAATAGEQPLLVP
-7357 VKLDLPALRAQAG
+7357 VKLDLAALRTQAG
-7370 SGMLPPLLSG
+7370 TGMIPPLLTG
-7380 LVRTPVRRTAGS
+7380 LVRTPARR
-7392 AEPGADGAAAL
+7392 AAAAATGTDGGAEL
-7403 RERLTALAPAARD
+7403 RERLTGLAPAAQD
-7416 EALLELVCGYV
+7416 EALLELVCSYV

-7440 PARSFN
+7440 PVRSFS

-7480 PTALVAFLR
+7480 PTALVEYLR

-7512 TLVTSAPDDA
+7512 TLVTSSPDDA

-7534 LAAWNDARAA
+7534 LTAWSEA
-7544 ADGAPVDGAD
+7544 GALATGSD

-7559 EALEDATDDDLF
+7559 EALESATDDDLF

>member
-7 AGQASDQDKILGY
+7 ADQVADQDKILGY

-43 EPIAIVGMS
+43 EPIAIVGMA
-52 CRFPGGIESP
+52 CRFPGGIQSP
-62 EALWDLVAGGRDAVT
+62 EDLWGLVAGGRDAIT
-77 DFPTDRG
+77 DFPADRG

-90 YDADPDRSGTSYTR
+90 YDADPEQRGTSYTR
-104 EGGFLDRVGAF
+104 EGGFLDGVGEF

-149 IDPAALRGSKAGVF
+149 IDPATLRGSKAGVF

-170 YPDLLRDGVPQ
+170 YPDLLREVPQ

-229 ALRGGEC
+229 ALRNDEC
-236 SLALAGGVTVMS
+236 SMALAGGVTVMS

-271 AEGADGTGWGE
+271 ADGADGTGWGE
-282 GVGMLLVER
+282 GVGMLLVEK

-309 AVNQDGASNGL
+309 AINQDGASNGL

-372 QNRAEGRPLWLGS
+372 QNRPEGRPLWLGS
-385 IKSNIGHTQAAAGVA
+385 VKSNIGHTQAAAGVA

-406 LAMQHGV
+406 LAMRHGV

-421 RPSTAVD
+421 QPSTAVD
-428 WTTGDVELLTRAVPW
+428 WATGDVELLTRAVPW

-467 IEQAPPADTPPVP
+467 IEQAPPAEP
-480 ADAPRAPAQAAPEP
+480 APAGPGTTGRPDTATPDSAA

-502 PVSGHA
+502 LLSGHGDEA
-508 DAGLQAQAG
+508 LAAQAG

-525 HPGLA
+525 HPELA
-530 ADPAGLTDLGYSLAT
+530 ADPASLTDLGFSLAT
-545 GRTALDRRAVLF
+545 SRSALDRRAVLF
-557 ADDRERLLAD
+557 AADRERLLAD
-567 LDALAA
+567 LDALTA
-573 GEQPATAVV
+573 GEQPPTAVL
-582 GAVGDGNTAF
+582 GAVDDGNTAF
-592 LFTGQGSQRPGM
+592 LFTGQGSQRLGM
-604 ARELYATHPV
+604 GRELYATHPG
-614 FAAALDAVS
+614 FARALDAVR
-623 DALDPHLRRPLYDV
+623 DELDRHLERPLYDV
-637 LFAAQGTPEA
+637 LFAAEDSPEA
-647 ALLDETE
+647 ALLDATA

-659 LFAVEVALF
+659 LFAVEVALH
-668 RQLEHWG
+668 RQLEQWG

-712 LMQDLPAGGAM
+712 LMQALPAGGAM
-723 FAVEATEDEVAPL
+723 IAVEATEDEVTPL

-756 DEDAA
+756 DADAA
-761 AAVAETLRARGR
+761 EHIAEALRARGR
-773 RTKRLTVSHAFHSP
+773 RTKRLPVSHAFHSP
-787 RMDDMLGAF
+787 LMDGMLDAF
-796 REAAEAVAYAPP
+796 REAAEAVSYAPP

-835 VRGTVRFL
+835 VREAVRFH
-843 DGVRALGA
+843 DGIRGLAA

-856 FLEVGPGGV
+856 FVEVGPGGV
-865 LTALAQDCLAP
+865 LTALAQDCLT
-876 EDGADREDAGH
+876 
-887 DGADGQGATRA
+887 GQ
-898 SARDGLRD
+898 DD
-906 AVFVPALRADRPEP
+906 AVFVPALRGDRPEA
-920 AAFAAAVARAHAH
+920 AAFAAAVARAHVH
-933 GVPVDWA
+933 GVPVDWS
-940 AVFAGRGATRVD
+940 AVFAGRPATRID
-952 LPTYAFQRH
+952 LPTYAFQRS
-961 LYWPEPPTAWT
+961 LYWPEQPTAWT

-1002 TGRLSLT
+1002 TGRLSLA
-1009 THPWLADHAVM
+1009 THPWLADHTVM

-1049 TLQSPLVLPPHGGV
+1049 TLQAPLALPPHGGV
-1063 QVQLSVGA
+1063 QIQLAVGA
-1071 PDADGRRALTL
+1071 PDPDGRRSLTL

-1109 APAAPDRETGG
+1109 ATAQDTPRAGT

-1125 PPQGATALPVDG
+1125 PPKDATALPVDG
-1137 LYEYLAGTG
+1137 LYAHLTASG

-1165 VFAEVRLPERAH
+1165 VFAEVRLPEQAH

-1191 AALHAVGMGSLLE
+1191 AALHAVGMGSLLAE
-1204 ATEHGR
+1204 TEHGR
-1210 LPFAWS
+1210 LPFSWS
-1216 GVALHAVGA
+1216 GVTLRAVGA
-1225 RSLRVRL
+1225 RTLRVRL
-1232 APAGRDTVRVDL
+1232 APGGQDTVSVDL
-1244 ADEAGAPV
+1244 ADETGAPV
-1252 ASVDSLLLRP
+1252 ASVDALLLRP
-1262 VSPDQVRA
+1262 VTPDQVRA
-1270 ARTAFHDSLFRV
+1270 ARTAFHDALFRV
-1282 DWTPLPLPAATTVAP
+1282 EWTPLPLPAATTVAP
-1297 GRWALLGAAAAG
+1297 AQWALLGAAG
-1309 TRLAAVLPTAVSY
+1309 PRFTAVLPTA
-1322 AGLADLAAAV
+1322 ATHTGLPALGTALAD
-1332 DAGGPV
+1332 GGPV
-1338 PQAVVVP
+1338 PQAVLVSV
-1345 LPAAG
+1345 AAPG
-1350 ATPATPVDAALPAAV
+1350 GLSRTPVDAALPAAV
-1365 ADALHHALE
+1365 GDALHHALD
-1374 LAQGWLADDRFATSR
+1374 LARAWLADDRYAGSR
-1389 LVFTTHGAV
+1389 LVFVTHGAV
-1398 ATTSGSDVSDLA
+1398 ATTSGSDVPDLA

-1418 RSAQSEHPD
+1418 RSAQNEHPD

-1438 ESLRALPAALAAD
+1438 ESLRALPAALATA
-1451 EAQLAL
+1451 EPQLAL

-1471 ALPAPEGHEA
+1471 ATPGQEA
-1481 RPLDTDGTALVT
+1481 RPLDQDGTALVT

-1506 LVTVH
+1506 LVTAH

-1524 AAAGAPELLAE
+1524 AATGAAELLEE

-1545 AACDAADREA
+1545 AACDAADRAA

-1561 AVPADHPLTAVVHTA
+1561 SVPAAHPLTAVVHTA
-1576 GVLDDGVL
+1576 GVLDDGIL
-1584 ESLTP
+1584 EALTP
-1589 ERVDRVLPAKVD
+1589 ERIDHVLPAKVD
-1601 AAVNLHELTRGL
+1601 AAVNLHELTSGL

-1635 YAAANAFL
+1635 YAAANTFL

-1648 RRRAEGLPATAL
+1648 RRRADGLTATAL

-1674 LADADLERISR
+1674 LADTDLERITR

-1691 SSAEGL
+1691 SSTEGL
-1697 ALMDTARETGGAT
+1697 ALMDTARAVGDPT
-1710 AVPLH
+1710 AVPMH
-1715 LDLAG
+1715 LDLAA
-1720 LRQADASAVP
+1720 LRHADAHSVP
-1730 PLLRGLVR
+1730 ALLRGLVR

-1745 AQAAAPADGLAERL
+1745 AQDAAPADGLTARL

-1833 HALAAFLR
+1833 HALSAFLR
-1841 TALLGELGA
+1841 TELLGDRTA
-1850 PAAGGT
+1850 PTATAITPAAR
-1856 ATPARAVADEP
+1856 ATADEP
-1867 VAIVA
+1867 IAIVG
-1872 MACRYPGGVTTP
+1872 MSCRYPGGVTTP
-1884 EDLWRLVAGSA
+1884 EELWQLVAGSV

-1905 GWNLDALYDSD
+1905 GWHLDALYDSD

-1967 ERAGIDPASVRGSR
+1967 ERAGIDPASVRGTR

-2003 LEGYLGTGTAGS
+2003 LEGYLGTGSAGS
-2015 VASGRVAYTFGL
+2015 VASGRISYTFGL

-2081 GLSTD
+2081 GLATD
-2086 GRCKSFSAAAD
+2086 GRCKSFSADAD

-2107 VLVERLSDA
+2107 ILVERLSDA

-2162 TPAEVDVVE
+2162 TAADVDAVE

-2188 LAAYGQ
+2188 LATYGQ
-2194 DRPADRP
+2194 DRPDGTP
-2201 LRLGSIKSNIGH
+2201 LRLGSVKSNIGH

-2227 EAMRHGV
+2227 QAMRHGI
-2234 LPTSLHIG
+2234 LPASLHIG
-2242 EPSPHVDWTAGAVSL
+2242 EPSPHIDWTAGAVEL
-2257 LTESAP
+2257 LTEATA

-2268 RPRRAGVSS
+2268 RPRRAGISS

-2291 PPVDV
+2291 PPTGQDAG
-2296 EQLPVGIEQLPA
+2296 PAPA
-2308 DAEQPP
+2308 D
-2314 AAGAPAAGTAEEHTP
+2314 GTADGDRT
-2329 AADAPRET
+2329 
-2337 APAGTPL
+2337 PAGTPL
-2344 PFVLAGRTPDAL
+2344 PFVLSGRTPDAL

-2362 LAAHLAERPAAALA
+2362 LAAHLAEHPDTAPA
-2376 DVAYSLATGRTALD
+2376 DVAYSLATTRTALD
-2390 RRAAVVAADR
+2390 RRAAVVAPGHE
-2400 ADLLTGLG
+2400 GLRTALA
-2408 ALAEGRDHARLV
+2408 ALAEGRDSVGLV
-2420 RHDAGDGRL
+2420 RHDTADGRT
-2429 AVLFTGQGSQRPGMG
+2429 AVLFTGQGSQRPGTG
-2444 RELYAAHPVF
+2444 RELYATHPVF

-2468 LERPLKDVMF
+2468 LEQPLKDVMF
-2478 APAGD
+2478 D
-2483 GNGDGDGDAHGTPL
+2483 EDGDL
-2497 DRTGYTQPALFALET
+2497 LNRTGYTQPALFALET

-2520 WGVRPDFVAGHSI
+2520 WGLRPDFVSGHSI

-2544 LSLPD
+2544 LTLPD
-2549 AAVLVAARGR
+2549 AATLVAARGR
-2559 LMEALPAAGAM
+2559 LMEQLPRGGAM
-2570 IAIDA
+2570 IALTA
-2575 TEDEVRPLLAGREDR
+2575 TEDEVRPLLAGHEDR
-2590 IGIAAVNSASSVVVS
+2590 IGIAAVNSASSTVVS
-2605 GDEGLAQEI
+2605 GDETLALEI
-2614 ADGFAARGRRTRRL
+2614 AAEFERRGRRTKRL

-2645 FREVAASLTYHAPAV
+2645 FRDVAASLTYRAPAV
-2660 PVVTH
+2660 PVVSN
-2665 LTGAVAGDELRTPEH
+2665 LTGTVAGDELRTPDH
-2680 WVAHVREGVRFLD
+2680 WVAHVREPVRFLD

-2723 TDPEGVTGAA
+2723 TDTSGDAV

-2753 ALHTRAVPVDWSAYF
+2753 AVHTRAVPLDWPAYF
-2768 APAGARRT
+2768 ATTGARRV

-2787 FWLEAPAGFVGD
+2787 FWLEAPPGHIGD

-2823 GLLLT
+2823 GFLFT

-2845 DTVLLPGTA
+2845 GTVLLPGTA
-2854 FVEIAVRAGDQ
+2854 FVELAVRAGDQ
-2865 AGCDLL
+2865 AGCDVL
-2871 EELTLETPLVLTPH
+2871 EELTLEAPLVLVPH
-2885 TAVRLQVVVGAPDRD
+2885 TAVRLQIVVGAPDGD
-2900 GRRTLDLYSGAP
+2900 GRRTLDLYSGDP
-2912 DAAADEPWTRH
+2912 DAADDEPWTRH
-2923 ASGVLAT
+2923 ATGVLAT
-2930 GAPRPGFDLTAWPPA
+2930 GAPLPGFDLTAWPPP
-2945 GAEAVSVDGLYE
+2945 GAEAVTVDGLYE
-2957 HLGHGGFAY
+2957 HLGRGGFAY

-2976 WTLDGDVYAEVALPE
+2976 WTLGDDVYAEVALPE
-2991 DRGADAARFG
+2991 DRQTEATRFG
-3001 LHPALLDAALHAV
+3001 LHPALLDAALHGT
-3014 FVRPSPEGDRPAG
+3014 FVRPSGTDRPAG

-3038 AVGATALRVRLT
+3038 AVGAAALRVRLT
-3050 TGTDDA
+3050 THGEDT
-3056 LSLQV
+3056 LSLQL
-3061 ADTAGAPVA
+3061 ADTTGAPVA
-3070 AVERLMVRPVSA
+3070 AVEQLTVRPVSV
-3082 DALAGATRTA
+3082 DRLAAAPRTA
-3092 FHESLFR
+3092 HHESLFR
-3099 VDWATLPLPAGT
+3099 IEWATVPLPAGSSSAE
-3111 PDTRPGETWA
+3111 DTTATWA
-3121 VLGTATGL
+3121 VIGTDGDHGTENTGTGTDGAAGL
-3129 PGRAHADLPALAAAL
+3129 PGRAHAGLAALAAAV
-3144 DAGAPAPAYVL
+3144 DAGATVPSYVL
-3155 VPCPAA
+3155 APCPPAGSA
-3161 DGRHPEDTLTPDA
+3161 GALTADA
-3174 VRAATH
+3174 VRTATH
-3180 RALAVVQGWLADD
+3180 RALALVQAWLADD
-3193 RFADS
+3193 RFATS
-3198 RLVFLTRGAVAT
+3198 RLVFVTRGAVAT
-3210 QGDRDL
+3210 QGDWDL
-3216 SDPVHAPVW
+3216 ADPVHAPVW
-3225 GLVRTAQSENP
+3225 GLVRSAQSENP
-3236 DRFVLADLDAPG
+3236 DRFVLADLDGPTPDG
-3248 TDETLPALLAAAL
+3248 ALLAAAL
-3261 AAGEPQF
+3261 ATGEPQL

-3274 VHAPRLARVPA
+3274 VHAPRLARIPA
-3285 ATALTPPADGSAWRM
+3285 TTRLTPPPGEPAWRM

-3309 HLTLVPSPESE
+3309 HLTLVPSPESR
-3320 APLEPGQVRVAVRAA
+3320 ATLEPGQVRVAVRAA

-3354 SMGSEGAGTV
+3354 LMGSEGAGTV
-3364 LETGP
+3364 VETGP

-3396 RMIAPMPAGWTFA
+3396 RMIAPMPEGWTFA

-3429 GLQRGERLLVHAAA
+3429 GLRAGESLLVHAAA
-3443 GGVGSAAVQLARH
+3443 GGVGTAAVQLARH
-3456 WGAEV
+3456 WGADV

-3471 ALRGLGLT
+3471 TLRGLGLT
-3479 DDRIA
+3479 DDKIA
-3484 SSRTLDFEDS
+3484 SSRTLDFEDT
-3494 FRTATGG
+3494 FRTATNG

-3544 AAHPGVRYQAFDL
+3544 AAHPGVGYQAFDL

-3570 ALLALF
+3570 ELLSLF
-3576 ESGALRPVPVSS
+3576 RAGSLSPVPVSA

-3615 AAWDPEGTVL
+3615 TDWNPDGTVL

-3640 AVTVR
+3640 AVTTR
-3645 GARRLVLTSR
+3645 GARRLILTSR
-3655 RGEAAAGAAEL
+3655 RGEAAAGATEL

-3673 GAEVTVAACDAADRD
+3673 GADVTVAACDAADRD

-3693 LAGIPA
+3693 LASVPA

-3707 HTAGVLDDGITTALT
+3707 HTAGVLDDGIAEALT
-3722 PERLDRVLRPKA
+3722 PERVDRVLRPKA
-3734 DAALHL
+3734 EAALHL
-3740 HELTRGLDLADFVLF
+3740 HELTRHLDLADFVLF

-3782 HRQAHGLAGTSLAW
+3782 HRQAHGLPGTSLGW
-3796 GLWADASGMTGE
+3796 GLWAEASGMTGE

-3819 SGVLGLTSAEG
+3819 SGVLGLSSEEG

-3854 LRQADPG
+3854 LRKADAS
-3861 MVPALLRGLVRTPA
+3861 MVPALLRGLVRPAA
-3875 RRAVEATAG
+3875 RRAAEATAA

-3889 LAEQLVRLPG
+3889 LVERLVRLPDH
-3899 NERDALLLDLVRDQV
+3899 ERDQLLLDLVRDQV
-3914 AAVLGHATPDAVEPG
+3914 AAVLGHASPDAVEPG

-3940 TAVEFRNRLGAAAG
+3940 TAVEFRNRLGATAG

-3963 DYPTPTALAG
+3963 DYPTPTVLAG
-3973 FLKDELLGSE
+3973 YLKDELLGSE
-3983 AAAAAALPRHPAG
+3983 AAAALPRHPATTT
-3996 AVEADDPIAIVAMSC
+3996 VETDDPIAIVAMSC

-4033 IAHLPAERGWDTEA
+4033 IAHLPADRGWDTEA

-4063 GGFVYDA
+4063 GGFFYDA

-4113 RGRQVGVFVGQMHND
+4113 RGEQVGVFVGQMHND

-4254 NGHQVLAVVRG
+4254 HGHQVLAVVRG

-4291 ALAHAGLTA
+4291 ALANAGLTA
-4300 ADVDAVEAHGTGTT
+4300 ADVDAVEAHGTGTR

-4328 GQDRPADRPLWLGSI
+4328 GQDRPDDSPLWLGSV

-4350 QAAAGVAGV
+4350 QAAAGVAGI
-4359 IKMVQAMRHGVLP
+4359 IKMVQAMRHGILP
-4372 KTLHVDEP
+4372 KTLHVNEP

-4391 SLLTEQRAW
+4391 SLLTEQRSW
-4400 PQTGRP
+4400 PDTGRP
-4406 RRAGI
+4406 RRAGV

-4425 ELPDTAQAVGTA
+4425 ELPASPPAPPAPAVPA
-4437 AAPVAPAP
+4437 VPAAPVAL
-4445 AATGTTTATAVPW
+4445 PW
-4458 HLSARTS
+4458 HLTARTP
-4465 EALRAQAARLLAHL
+4465 EALRAQGERLLSHLEAH
-4479 DADPAAE
+4479 PAAE
-4486 PAAIGLT
+4486 PVDIGNA
-4493 LATARAVFEQRATAV
+4493 LATTRAVFEHRATVV
-4508 ATDRDGFRTALSAL
+4508 AADLDGFRAGLTALT
-4522 AEDRPAA
+4522 EGRPATGLLQGSPHA
-4529 GLVRGTPAPGG
+4529 GE

-4550 SQRLDTG
+4550 SQRLGAG
-4557 RELYDAFPA
+4557 RELYAAHPVF
-4566 YAAALDAVCD
+4566 AAALDGVCE
-4576 RLDLEHPLKDVLFG
+4576 RLALELPLKDVLFG
-4590 TDGDLLDRTEYAQ
+4590 TDGELLDRTEYTQ

-4614 RLLESWGVRPDFVSG
+4614 RLLESWGVKPDFLSG

-4639 VAGVLSLDDAC
+4639 VAGVLSLEDAC
-4650 TLVAARGRLMQALP
+4650 VLVAARGRLMQALP

-4670 AVEAAEH
+4670 AVEASED
-4677 EVLPLLTDRVGIA
+4677 EVLPLLTGRVAIA
-4690 AVNGPRSVVVSGDE
+4690 AVNGPRSVVVAGDE
-4704 AAAVA
+4704 DAAMAVA
-4709 VAEAFEAQGRRTKR
+4709 GSFPDRKSKR
-4723 LTVSHAFHSPLMDGM
+4723 LTVSHAFHSPHMDGM
-4738 LDGFREVVAGLSFAA
+4738 LDDFRRVVEGLSFAA
-4753 PAIPVVS
+4753 PRIPVVS
-4760 CLTGALVSDETGA
+4760 NLTGALVTDEMGS

-4791 RALEA
+4791 RTLEA

-4803 ELGPDGVL
+4803 ELGPDGTL
-4811 SAAAQACLADDT
+4811 SAMAQTCLTGDPAAT
-4823 GAAAFT
+4823 AF
-4829 AVLRAGR
+4829 APALRSGR
-4836 PESETLVTALS
+4836 DETQTLLSALS
-4847 TAHVR
+4847 TAYVR
-4852 GTAVDWPAFYAPFGA
+4852 GATVDWRAFYAPLGA
-4867 RRVDLPTYAFQR
+4867 QRHDLPTYAFQR
-4879 SPYWL
+4879 AVYWL

-4889 EGDVTAAGLGPAD
+4889 DGDVAAAGLGTAG
-4902 HPLLGAEL
+4902 HPLLGAEVQ
-4910 ELPDTDGH
+4910 LPDSDGH
-4918 VLTGR
+4918 LFTGR
-4923 LSLAGHPWLG
+4923 LSLATHPWLG
-4933 DHRVLGSALLP
+4933 DHRVAGAALLP

-4956 THVGCEVLEELT
+4956 EHVGCDLVEELT

-4976 EQGAVQLRLSLAA
+4976 EHGGVQLRLSAGA
-4989 ADGTAGRR
+4989 ADPAGRR
-4997 ALSLHSRPE
+4997 SLTLHSRPE
-5006 GADPDAPWTRHAVG
+5006 GADPDAPWTRHAAG
-5020 VLAPGTGRTPEG
+5020 ALTTAAGPAPQDLT
-5032 LAEWPPAGAE
+5032 AWPPAGAE
-5042 PVPVDGLYEG
+5042 AVPVEGLYEG
-5052 LAESGFGYG
+5052 LTDSGFGYG
-5061 PVFRGLRAAWRD
+5061 PVFRGLRAAWRHD
-5073 QDATYAEVALPD
+5073 DAYYAEVALPD
-5085 GAAAEAA
+5085 TARDDAA

-5101 DAALHALGLGAA
+5101 DAALHALGLRTPDG
-5113 DPGAGEGRLPFSWS
+5113 DGTEGRLPFSWS
-5127 GVSLHAVGATA
+5127 GVRLHAVGACE
-5138 LRVRLAPART
+5138 LRVRLTTAHN
-5148 GEVALTVADAT
+5148 GEVALTLADAT

-5167 GLALRAVGR
+5167 GLALRTVGG
-5176 DRLDAVPDATRD
+5176 DQLGTAPDPARD
-5188 ALFRVA
+5188 ALFRVE
-5194 WTEVA
+5194 WTRSAGGGTFHDWSMRGEG
-5199 ADGTAED
+5199 DGTATASVVQCVE
-5206 WRMLDE
+5206 
-5212 ARVTGAPA
+5212 PA
-5220 EHATA
+5220 GGD
-5225 LVVPC
+5225 L
-5230 TPRPGTDPVAAAH
+5230 AAAVH
-5243 AETARVLGL
+5243 AETGRVLGL
-5252 LQDRAADDASAAR
+5252 LQDWTADGDPTDSR
-5265 LVFLTRGAVEAVA
+5265 LVFLTRGAVEAVP
-5278 GEGVT
+5278 GEGVS
-5283 DLAHAAVRGLVRSAR
+5283 DLVHAPVWGLVRSAQ
-5298 SENPGRLVL
+5298 SENPGRFVL
-5307 VDVASDATDAD
+5307 VDIDSETDLTD
-5318 VADALSAALAS
+5318 GLSAALAS
-5329 GESEVAVRGGAV
+5329 GEPEVALRNGSV
-5341 LVPRLARADVAVA
+5341 LVPRLARTTRTD
-5354 DESPGAWGGDGTVLV
+5354 GAAAAWDTTGTVLV
-5369 TGASGSLGALFARHL
+5369 TGASGSLGGLFARHL
-5384 VSEHGV
+5384 VTECGIRH
-5390 RRLLLVSRRG
+5390 LLLVSRRG
-5400 GAAPGAVELAAE
+5400 EAPELTAE
-5412 LSGLGAEVTWAA
+5412 LTGLGAEVTWAA

-5429 REALAAVLAGVPAEH
+5429 RDALAAVLAGVPAAH

-5456 DDGVVGSLTA
+5456 DDGVLGSLTP

-5476 VDAAWHLHE
+5476 ADAAWHLHE
-5485 LTQDLEL
+5485 LTQDLDL

-5498 SSAAGVFGGAG
+5498 SSAAGVFGGPG
-5509 QANYAAA
+5509 QANYAAG
-5516 NTFLD
+5516 NVFLD

-5526 RRATGLAGTS
+5526 RRALGLAATS
-5536 LAWSLWSGVG
+5536 LAWGLWTGVG
-5546 GMGDELGDGDRER
+5546 GMGGDLADGDRER
-5559 IGRGG
+5559 INRGG
-5564 IGALTPETGLAL
+5564 IGTLTPETGLAL
-5576 FDAARRTTDPL
+5576 FDAARRTDGPL
-5587 LVPLPLDLPALRA
+5587 LVPLPLDLAALRA
-5600 RARTGPV
+5600 RARTGAV
-5607 PDLLRGLVRGPARR
+5607 PDLLRGLVRVPARR
-5621 AATGRG
+5621 AAGQT
-5627 AAGDGSAFRA
+5627 AGGDEPELRT

-5644 EERDA
+5644 DERA
-5649 ALLAAVR
+5649 VTLLAAVR

-5661 VLGHASTDEVPAD
+5661 VLGHASTDAVPAD

-5686 SVELRNRLGA
+5686 AVELRNRLGA
-5696 TTGERLPATL
+5696 VTGERLPATL
-5706 VFDYPTPGA
+5706 VFDYPTPTV
-5715 LAAYLMAE
+5715 LAEYLRTE
-5723 VLGLSADEHHT
+5723 VLGLSPDGESAEAAT
-5734 ADSPAP
+5734 AA
-5740 TTSPGA
+5740 SPGTA
-5746 PLHEDPIAIVGM
+5746 LHDDPIAIVGM

-5770 DLWRLVAG
+5770 DLWRLVVG
-5778 GTDAISGFPH
+5778 GVDAISEFPQ
-5788 GRGWDLEALYDP
+5788 GRGWDLESLYDP

-5852 ERAGIDPASMR
+5852 EGAGIDPATLR

-6025 LTAPNGPS
+6025 LTAPNGPA

-6043 SAGLSSDRIDAVEA
+6043 SGGLTGDQIDAVEA

-6089 GSVKSNM
+6089 GSIKSNM
-6096 GHTQAAAGVAGI
+6096 GHTQAAAGVAGV
-6108 IKMIMAMRHG
+6108 IKMIMAMRYG

-6133 DWSDGAVALLTE
+6133 EWEDGAVSLLTE
-6145 SMPWPETG
+6145 SVPWPETG

-6167 TNAHTIIEQAPEDLA
+6167 TNAHTIIEQAPDEPGT
-6182 PAAADGDRPAH
+6182 PATGPVPP
-6193 VLPYPISAKS
+6193 VLPYVLSAKS
-6203 ADALRAQAARLR
+6203 AEALRGQAARLR
-6215 AHLETTPEAVPAD
+6215 AHLEDSPELRDAD
-6228 VAYSLATRRAAFDHR
+6228 VARSLATTRAAFDHR

-6251 DELLRGLSALVDGDP
+6251 EQLLRGLTALQDDDP
-6266 APQGLTTG
+6266 AAAGVTRG
-6274 TVGAGGA
+6274 AVGAAGA

-6294 RLGAGRELYG
+6294 RPGMGRELYDTH
-6304 VQPVFAAALD
+6304 PVFAAALD
-6314 AVCAELDP
+6314 AVCDRMHLEL
-6322 RLEVPLKEVL
+6322 PLKDVL
-6332 FGKDATVLDRTEF
+6332 FGTRTESLDRTEYT
-6345 AQPALFA
+6345 QPALFA

-6362 SYGVRPDFVSGHSI
+6362 SWGVRPDFLSGHSI
-6376 GEIAGAHVAGVLSL
+6376 GEIAAAHAAGVLSL
-6390 SDACELVAAR
+6390 DAACELVTAR
-6400 GRLMQA
+6400 SRLMQA

-6415 VQASEDEV
+6415 LQATEEEV
-6423 LPLLS
+6423 LPLLTDR
-6428 EGVGIASV
+6428 VGIAAV
-6436 NGPQAVVVSGDE
+6436 NGPRAVVIAGDE
-6448 DAAAVIAG
+6448 DAALAVAG
-6456 AFEAQGRKTKRLTVS
+6456 SFPDRKTKRLTVS

-6487 KVAEGLSFETPRI
+6487 KVAEGLSYAAPRI
-6500 PVVSNLTGAVVTD
+6500 PVVSNLTGALVTD
-6513 EMGAADFW
+6513 EMGSADFW

-6534 IRALEAAGV
+6534 VRTLEASGV

-6553 VLSALAQ
+6553 VLSAMAQ
-6560 DCLTDGHGAAGL
+6560 DCLTAAEPATNARFTPTLRTGRAEPETLTTALAHAHAHGAT
-6572 VPALRAARP
+6572 P
-6581 ESATLAAALAQV
+6581 
-6593 HVRGASVD
+6593 D
-6601 WEAYFAPT
+6601 WNAYFAPT
-6609 GARPAELPTY
+6609 GAAQVELPTY
-6619 AFQREWYWLD
+6619 AFQRDWYWLD
-6629 SATGAQHTSG
+6629 SAPTAPHAPG
-6639 DAAGLGLGATD
+6639 DAAGFGLGATD

-6668 TGRLSAATQP
+6668 TGRLSSATHP
-6678 WLADHAVLGSV
+6678 WLTDHTVLGSV

-6701 RAGDQVGCT
+6701 RAGDQVGC
-6710 DLEEL
+6710 DLLEEL

-6722 LPERGGVQLRLSV
+6722 LPDRGGVQLRLSV
-6735 AGADG
+6735 AAADE

-6746 SLYSRAE
+6746 SLYSRDE
-6753 DSAADLPWTRHATG
+6753 DGAADEPWTRHAAG
-6767 VLAPATGGAAPAP
+6767 VLATRGTDTAAPAT
-6780 AADLTAWPPAGA
+6780 DLTAWPPAGA
-6792 ERVDLDG
+6792 EPVDVDG
-6799 LYDGLAAAGFDYG
+6799 LYEGLAAAGFDYG
-6812 PAFQGLHSAW
+6812 PVFQGLRSAW
-6822 LHGDAVYAEVD
+6822 LHGDAVYAEVS
-6833 LDEETAGSADSFG
+6833 LDEETGQTADWFG

-6854 TLHAAGLGSLV
+6854 TLHAAGLGTLV
-6865 EDTGRGRLPFA
+6865 EDTGQGRLPFA
-6876 WSGVRLH
+6876 WTGVRLH
-6883 AAGASAVR
+6883 ATGASAVR
-6891 VRLAPAGRDAV
+6891 VRLAPAGHGAV
-6902 ALELADPAGAPV
+6902 SIELADTAGVPV
-6914 ASVASLALRAVSPE
+6914 ASVDSLALRTVSPE
-6928 QIGAA
+6928 QIGVAT
-6933 RGGRQDA
+6933 RGGRHA
-6940 LFQVEWTAVPVTPV
+6940 SLFQVEWTAVPLTPV
-6954 PAAEQRPWALLGDG
+6954 PATGQRPWALLADG
-6968 HPALDAVGVR
+6968 HSGLDSVGIRHEPHDGLATLKTPAL
-6978 YQAHDSLT
+6978 
-6986 TLAEPSVVCLP
+6986 VCLP
-6997 LSAVTGGEEVA
+6997 LPPVTDPQDVA
-7008 GAVHAET
+7008 GAVHEST
-7015 GRVLALLR
+7015 GRVLDLLKE
-7023 QWLADERFTDS
+7023 WLADDRFADA
-7034 RLLVLTRGAVAAVPG
+7034 RLLFLTRGAVAALPG
-7049 EGPSDLVHAPV
+7049 EGVADLVHAAV

-7076 LADTDGSDAS
+7076 LADTDGTDAS
-7086 HRVLP
+7086 YRTLP

-7103 RGGEVL
+7103 RGGSVL
-7109 VPRLARAGVAVADET
+7109 VPRLARAVVGADE
-7124 PAWGGDGTVLVT
+7124 PAVGWGAEGTVLVT

-7141 LGALFARHLVT
+7141 LGGLFARHLVT

-7159 LLVSRRGGAAPGAV
+7159 LLVSRRGSGAEGASV
-7173 ELAAEL
+7173 LTAEL
-7179 SGLGAEATWAACD
+7179 SALGAEVSWAACD
-7192 VADREALAA
+7192 VADRESLKA
-7201 VLAGVPAEHPLTA
+7201 VLANVPADRPLSA

-7240 PKVDAAWH
+7240 PKVDAAWN

-7292 RRATGLAGTSLAWG
+7292 RRAEGLTGTSLAWG
-7306 LWSEVGGGM
+7306 LWAEVGGM
-7315 GAGLDADEVARLG
+7315 GDALAAEDVSRLG
-7328 RGGVRALT
+7328 RGGVNALSE
-7336 APEGAV
+7336 AEGVA
-7342 LFDTATATGRALLVP
+7342 LFDAASASGQSLLVP
-7357 VKLDLPALRAQAG
+7357 VKLDLAALRAQAG

-7380 LVRTPVRRTAGS
+7380 LVRTPARRAAGS
-7392 AEPGADGAAAL
+7392 AAPGADGGAEL
-7403 RERLTALAPAARD
+7403 RERLTGLSPAARN
-7416 EALLELVCGYV
+7416 EALLELVCTYV

-7456 ELRNRLGA
+7456 ELRNRLGS

-7480 PTALVAFLR
+7480 PTALVEYLR
-7489 GELWQDGA
+7489 DELWQDGA

-7512 TLVTSAPDDA
+7512 TLVGSTPDDA

-7529 RLQAL
+7529 RLAAL
-7534 LAAWNDARAA
+7534 LAAWSEAGDRAA
-7544 ADGAPVDGAD
+7544 DPADAD

-7559 EALEDATDDDLF
+7559 EALESATDDDLF